1 VGFPCVMNILPQ
13 RLLLAITMPKTSII
27 GDKVELGIVLDRKQY
42 EQLKRVSQKY
52 NVSMSALIRIL
63 IERYIN
69 SLDSQPA

>member
-1 VGFPCVMNILPQ
+1 
-13 RLLLAITMPKTSII
+13 MPKTSII

-63 IERYIN
+63 IERYID
-69 SLDSQPA
+69 SLDSQPV